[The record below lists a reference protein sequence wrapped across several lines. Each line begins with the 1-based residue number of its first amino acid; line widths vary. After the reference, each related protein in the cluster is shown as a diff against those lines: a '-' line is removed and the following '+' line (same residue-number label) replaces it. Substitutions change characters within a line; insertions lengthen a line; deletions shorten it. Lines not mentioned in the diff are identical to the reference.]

1 VAYERAAVRTVE
13 VDAVRLGYR
22 EYGDPDGSPVVLLHG
37 SGSNANTWER
47 VTARLTAAGHRSI
60 AVDLRGHA
68 TSDRTA
74 DYALTSIRNDV
85 VHLLEALDLR
95 EVVLIGHSVGGYAAL
110 AAALHA
116 PDRITRL
123 VLEDLAAPPRQAV
136 PPRPGDLR
144 RLLSAGRGI
153 LSRRRD
159 YDLRAVAS
167 ILRQLSRPDPD
178 WWARLGLVR
187 QPTLILSGGPTSCI
201 PPQRLAEVTDAIR
214 HARLSTI
221 PVGHRVHSLAPERFC
236 TELVA
241 FLSRPTPFPRTEPGG
256 VESAARTSIC
266 DAARTQQ
273 GAEVVE
279 PVEVP

>member
-1 VAYERAAVRTVE
+1 MLRDVELDVGHPAVERLVNRIVTYERATVGTVE

-22 EYGDPDGSPVVLLHG
+22 EYGDPDGPAVVLLHG

-47 VTARLTAAGHRSI
+47 VAARLTAHGRRSI
-60 AVDLRGHA
+60 ALDLRGHG

-74 DYALTSIRNDV
+74 DYALTSIRDDV
-85 VHLLEALDLR
+85 EQVLDALDLR
-95 EVVLIGHSVGGYAAL
+95 EVVLVGHSVGGYAAL

-116 PDRITRL
+116 PDRIAGL
-123 VLEDLAAPPRQAV
+123 VLEDLAAPPRRAA
-136 PPRPGDLR
+136 PPRPGDLV
-144 RLLSAGRGI
+144 RLLRAGTGI

-167 ILRQLSRPDPD
+167 ILRQLSRPHPD

-214 HARLSTI
+214 DARLATI

-236 TELVA
+236 AELVA
-241 FLSRPTPFPRTEPGG
+241 FLSRPEAPLVTTG
-256 VESAARTSIC
+256 T
-266 DAARTQQ
+266 
-273 GAEVVE
+273 
-279 PVEVP
+279 